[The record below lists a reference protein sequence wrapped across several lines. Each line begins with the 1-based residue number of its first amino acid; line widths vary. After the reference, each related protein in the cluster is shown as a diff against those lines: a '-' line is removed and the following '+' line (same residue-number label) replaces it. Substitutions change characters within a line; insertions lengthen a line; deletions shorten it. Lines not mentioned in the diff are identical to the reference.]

1 MAPPTFFL
9 TRDARILD
17 LIRKGDEEAL
27 VMLFHDTRVTVTDF
41 VLRNNGSA
49 DDAED
54 ILQEA
59 LVILWERVR
68 SGRFEHAAKLSTFV
82 FGVAR
87 NLWLRVLA
95 GRKREPLRAPDDDPV
110 DPDDSV
116 EESFL
121 REEQAELIRRGLDKI
136 EETCRRLLLLFYWEE
151 RSMEEIAGIM
161 GFANSATAKSKK
173 YQCKKHL
180 EMILRSFEAER

>member
-17 LIRKGDEEAL
+17 LIRRGDEEGL
-27 VMLFHDTRVTVTDF
+27 VMLFNDTRATVTDF
-41 VLRNNGSA
+41 VLRNNGSS
-49 DDAED
+49 DDAGD

-68 SGRFEHAAKLSTFV
+68 NGKFEHAAKLSTFV

-95 GRKREPLRAPDDDPV
+95 GRKREPLRSPDHDPA
-110 DPDDSV
+110 DTGDSA
-116 EESFL
+116 EETL
-121 REEQAELIRRGLDKI
+121 IRDEQAELIRRALDVI
-136 EETCRRLLLLFYWEE
+136 DATCRRLLLLFYWEE
-151 RSMEEIAGIM
+151 RSMEEIAAMM

-180 EMILRSFEAER
+180 EVILKSFEADQ

>member
-1 MAPPTFFL
+1 MAAPTFFL

-17 LIRKGDEEAL
+17 LIRRGDEEAL
-27 VMLFHDTRVTVTDF
+27 VMLFHDTRVAVTDY
-41 VLRNNGSA
+41 VLRNNGSS

-68 SGRFEHAAKLSTFV
+68 GGKFEHAAKLSTFV

-95 GRKREPLRAPDDDPV
+95 GRKREPLRAPDHDPA
-110 DPDDSV
+110 DMNDSV
-116 EESFL
+116 EETII
-121 REEQAELIRRGLDKI
+121 RDEQAELIRRALEAIGAP
-136 EETCRRLLLLFYWEE
+136 CRQLLLLFYWDE
-151 RSMEEIAGIM
+151 RSMEEIAQIM
-161 GFANSATAKSKK
+161 GFANQDTAKSKK
-173 YQCKKHL
+173 YQCKKQL
-180 EMILRSFEAER
+180 EVILKSFEVHS

>member
-17 LIRKGDEEAL
+17 LIRRGDEEAL
-27 VMLFHDTRVTVTDF
+27 VMLFHDTRATVTDL
-41 VLRNNGSA
+41 VLRNNGSL

-59 LVILWERVR
+59 LVILWKRVR
-68 SGRFEHAAKLSTFV
+68 SNKFEHAAKLSTFV

-95 GRKREPLRAPDDDPV
+95 GRKREPLMPV
-110 DPDDSV
+110 DYDPADTGDSF
-116 EESFL
+116 EESLL
-121 REEQAELIRRGLDKI
+121 RDEEAELVRRALDTI
-136 EETCRRLLLLFYWEE
+136 DVSCRKLLLLFYWEE

-180 EMILRSFEAER
+180 EVILKSFEADQ

>member
-1 MAPPTFFL
+1 MAAPTFFL

-27 VMLFHDTRVTVTDF
+27 IMLFHDTRVTVTDF
-41 VLRNNGSA
+41 VLRNNGSS

-68 SGRFEHAAKLSTFV
+68 SGKFEHAAKLSTFV

-95 GRKREPLRAPDDDPV
+95 GRKREPLRAPDHDPV

-116 EESFL
+116 EESFI
-121 REEQAELIRRGLDKI
+121 RGEQAELIRRALDMI
-136 EETCRRLLLLFYWEE
+136 DASCRKLLILFYWDE

-180 EMILRSFEAER
+180 EVILKSFEAEQ